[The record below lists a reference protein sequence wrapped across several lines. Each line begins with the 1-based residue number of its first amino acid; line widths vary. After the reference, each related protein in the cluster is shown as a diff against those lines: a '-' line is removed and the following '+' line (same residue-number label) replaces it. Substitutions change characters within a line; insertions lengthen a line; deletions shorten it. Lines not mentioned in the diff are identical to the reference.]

1 MIKEKI
7 RILDFLVWVEE
18 FESFLDIKYPALFL
32 ETVLRK
38 PLWQILYEFR
48 GMAVTPSTSTS
59 AI

>member
-1 MIKEKI
+1 M
-7 RILDFLVWVEE
+7 LDFLVWAEE

-48 GMAVTPSTSTS
+48 AMAVTPSTSTS
-59 AI
+59 AV